1 MTGLAITPAAL
12 VGTVLARESQCSRW
26 IISSGWT
33 LTVLASGFSILLNS
47 TTPTVG
53 WVFLLFSAGLGH
65 GLLFSSYNIRIHSM
79 PRDPGAFLPTTP
91 ITVSNYMRA
100 WGMAVAIPVGGV
112 AFLNV
117 FGDELQLLGLN
128 RDLIN
133 TANGYVILMDQVI
146 MSDNHREAIK
156 DASALALQVVW
167 AVITGVAAVGGIS
180 SAFLWKQ

>member
-1 MTGLAITPAAL
+1 M
-12 VGTVLARESQCSRW
+12 
-26 IISSGWT
+26 
-33 LTVLASGFSILLNS
+33 
-47 TTPTVG
+47 
-53 WVFLLFSAGLGH
+53 
-65 GLLFSSYNIRIHSM
+65 
-79 PRDPGAFLPTTP
+79 
-91 ITVSNYMRA
+91 
-100 WGMAVAIPVGGV
+100 
-112 AFLNV
+112 NV